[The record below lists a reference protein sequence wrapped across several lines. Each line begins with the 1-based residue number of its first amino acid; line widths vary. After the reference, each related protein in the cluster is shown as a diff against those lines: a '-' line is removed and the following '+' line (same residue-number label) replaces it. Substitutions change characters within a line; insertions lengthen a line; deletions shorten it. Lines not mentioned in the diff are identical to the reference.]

1 VYQQINIAASD
12 KKISVAVHRQEIS
25 VREYVLTRN
34 ERKILKAF
42 LSDGTKLQG
51 LSMLV
56 FRARQ
61 SRKRLVDDLVLVQ
74 KVLKKAE
81 V

>member
-1 VYQQINIAASD
+1 V
-12 KKISVAVHRQEIS
+12 VVHRQEIS
-25 VREYVLTRN
+25 VREYVLTQN
-34 ERKILKAF
+34 ERRILSAY
-42 LSDGTKLQG
+42 LMDGTKLQG

-61 SRKRLVDDLVLVQ
+61 AEKRLADDLALAK

>member
-1 VYQQINIAASD
+1 M
-12 KKISVAVHRQEIS
+12 
-25 VREYVLTRN
+25 REYVLTRN